1 MIHPGCTWGRKS
13 WRAVLVMLVSLL
25 VVAGCGQSSS
35 PVERQEKKEGVEQ
48 AAKEKPTPSPA
59 PSAAA
64 KTCSDFYGP
73 QDAQVYFDKE
83 ATPEE
88 KRTLDTY
95 GDGWACNEGDVAWKP
110 EGETTTIS
118 TSEADAAKAAAAEQ
132 EFTLEQLLA
141 LDTNKDY
148 DRQIVM
154 GLGACQVAKYKAEN
168 GERAWLEWREKFID
182 EVAESPPDEVDS
194 IQEEMIKMGYSCTIS
209 EAMAGT
215 PQR

>member
-1 MIHPGCTWGRKS
+1 MV
-13 WRAVLVMLVSLL
+13 RAVLVTLVSLL
-25 VVAGCGQSSS
+25 VVAGCGQPSS
-35 PVERQEKKEGVEQ
+35 PVERQEKKEGAEQ
-48 AAKEKPTPSPA
+48 ATKEKSTPAST
-59 PSAAA
+59 SVAA

-73 QDAQVYFDKE
+73 QDAQAYFDSK

-88 KRTLDTY
+88 KETLDAD
-95 GDGWACNEGDVAWKP
+95 GDGWACNEGEVAWKP
-110 EGETTTIS
+110 EGETTTMS
-118 TSEADAAKAAAAEQ
+118 TAEADAAKAAAAEQ
-132 EFTLEQLLA
+132 EITLEQLRA

-194 IQEEMIKMGYSCTIS
+194 IQEEMIKIGYSCTIP